1 MKIDLHCHTL
11 EHSGC
16 AQAPAV
22 EMLLSA
28 RERGLDGVAITDHHH
43 HLTAKEQAALQQAV
57 PDVRIF
63 RGAEVSV
70 RSIRQGEMIWEDV
83 LVIGECPSDPLFE
96 LDAGDIDA
104 LLRYAEA
111 TGALTV
117 LAHPW
122 RYHDGLAFD
131 LERFTPDAVEIASV
145 NIDAEA
151 HDAIADLAREWGMQ
165 AVSTND
171 AHTPLAAG
179 VFHID
184 LDEEVANERHLA
196 RVVRAGDFALGL
208 NAQAVAEWRLRFA
221 DDERIATAVRAAG
234 GDLQDFLGQGG
245 REPWVFESMVRGRSR
260 RLNERVAGLRN
271 PL

>member
-28 RERGLDGVAITDHHH
+28 RARGLDGVAVTDHHH
-43 HLTAKEQAALQQAV
+43 HLTAKEQASLQQAV

-63 RGAEVSV
+63 RGAEISV
-70 RSIRQGEMIWEDV
+70 RSIRDGEMIWEDV
-83 LVIGECPSDPLFE
+83 LVISDRPSDPLFE
-96 LDAGDIDA
+96 LDGGEIDA

-122 RYHDGLAFD
+122 RYHDGFAFD
-131 LERFTPDAVEIASV
+131 LEQFTPDAVEIASV

-151 HDAIADLAREWGMQ
+151 HDAIACLAREWGMNVV
-165 AVSTND
+165 ATND

-184 LDEEVANERHLA
+184 LDEEVVNERQLA
-196 RVVRAGDFALGL
+196 RAVRAGDYALGL

-221 DDERIATAVRAAG
+221 DDEGIAQAVLATG
-234 GDLQDFLGQGG
+234 GDLQDFLGRGG
-245 REPWVFESMVRGRSR
+245 REQWVFESMVNGRTR
-260 RLNERVAGLRN
+260 RLNDRIAGLRN
-271 PL
+271 PA